1 MSLVP
6 SEFLHE
12 TRDAEL
18 GTFFT
23 HMIGTIAP
31 EQLYTEYDKLVYCIQ
46 YTYIGS
52 MLGCQGILGEK

>member
-1 MSLVP
+1 VSLVP

-12 TRDAEL
+12 TRDSEL

-23 HMIGTIAP
+23 HMIGTVTT
-31 EQLYTEYDKLVYCIQ
+31 EQLYTEYDIPVYCIQ
-46 YTYIGS
+46 YTYIDT